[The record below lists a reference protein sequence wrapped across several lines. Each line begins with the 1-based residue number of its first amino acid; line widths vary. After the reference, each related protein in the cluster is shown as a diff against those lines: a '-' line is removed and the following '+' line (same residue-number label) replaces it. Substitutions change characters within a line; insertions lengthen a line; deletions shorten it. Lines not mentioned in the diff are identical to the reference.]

1 MLEVTIIS
9 ASAAI
14 FSYLLFAADRGVII
28 IGKCLFDTHV
38 VCVLRPK
45 PLITFR
51 VRRCM
56 ACKIFR
62 FLCARGTVSFCVIN
76 IAFSHLGGL
85 INIFSIDEEIIV

>member
-51 VRRCM
+51 VLNASGARFS
-56 ACKIFR
+56 IFYARKGR
-62 FLCARGTVSFCVIN
+62 FLFVQ
-76 IAFSHLGGL
+76 
-85 INIFSIDEEIIV
+85 

>member
-14 FSYLLFAADRGVII
+14 FSYLLFTADRGVII
-28 IGKCLFDTHV
+28 VGKYLLDTHV
-38 VCVLRPK
+38 VCVLSSK

-56 ACKIFR
+56 ACKI
-62 FLCARGTVSFCVIN
+62 LCLSCARGMVSFCVIN
-76 IAFSHLGGL
+76 ITFSLLGGL
-85 INIFSIDEEIIV
+85 N